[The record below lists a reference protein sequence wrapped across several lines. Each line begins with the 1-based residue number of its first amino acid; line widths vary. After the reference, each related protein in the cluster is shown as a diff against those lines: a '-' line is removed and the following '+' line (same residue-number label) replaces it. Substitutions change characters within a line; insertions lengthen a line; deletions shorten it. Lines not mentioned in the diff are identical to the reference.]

1 MATHFAARR
10 VRRTPSWQ
18 ENWQAIGLDSN
29 WRGNGHEFRTSAPRR
44 CGLLIEALA
53 RGSANFEEDGYVGS
67 ITAQHH
73 NSLDQAVLA
82 VGAAVDALASTAG
95 ARSVQATQLDRFSV
109 VDPSARIGNGTRIG
123 PHVFVDALV
132 AIGEHCTIDSGAH
145 IGRGTAI
152 DNRVHIGANVAFAVA
167 PGGAQ
172 TPAAVRSDVW
182 IGANA
187 SIGAGVT
194 IGTKALVRPG
204 SAVTRSVPP
213 GAIVEGNPATIV
225 GYVDTTEGPISA
237 LALPRSN
244 TAATLQETPV
254 KGVTVHHFPVI
265 PDLRGNLTVGEFDRQ
280 VPFKPLRY
288 FIVFGVPSREI
299 RGEHAHRECHQ
310 FLICLRGSCA
320 VVADDGRY
328 KVEVGL
334 DSPDRGL
341 YLPPMI
347 WGIQY
352 KYSSD
357 AMLMVFASH
366 YYDSADYIRDY
377 AQFQQHIAAAKVA
390 A

>member
-1 MATHFAARR
+1 M
-10 VRRTPSWQ
+10 
-18 ENWQAIGLDSN
+18 
-29 WRGNGHEFRTSAPRR
+29 
-44 CGLLIEALA
+44 LA
-53 RGSANFEEDGYVGS
+53 EESRVGS
-67 ITAQHH
+67 ITAPQHI
-73 NSLDQAVLA
+73 SLDQALLA
-82 VGAAVDALASTAG
+82 MGAAAVNPLAPAAG
-95 ARSVQATQLDRFSV
+95 ADAGAATPLDRFSV
-109 VDPSARIGNGTRIG
+109 VDPSARVGSATRIG

-132 AIGEHCTIDSGAH
+132 AIGERCTIDSGAH
-145 IGRGTAI
+145 IGRATVI
-152 DNRVHIGANVAFAVA
+152 EDRVHIGAHVAFASA
-167 PGGAQ
+167 PGGVQ
-172 TPAAVRSDVW
+172 TPAVVRSDAW
-182 IGANA
+182 IGANV

-194 IGTKALVRPG
+194 IGAKALVRPG
-204 SAVTRSVPP
+204 SVVTRSVPP

-225 GYVDTTEGPISA
+225 GYVDTTQGPVSA
-237 LALPRSN
+237 LALVRSN
-244 TAATLQETPV
+244 TTATIQETPV

-288 FIVFGVPSREI
+288 FIVFGVPNREI

-320 VVADDGRY
+320 VVADDGQH

-341 YLPPMI
+341 YLPPMT

-377 AQFQQHIAAAKVA
+377 AQFLQHIAAAQVA